1 MNVGVGSEGETLAPI
16 RARVL
21 STPRLS
27 LQPLQASDMSRY
39 CAWFGD
45 AELMEHAGA
54 RLGTEAA
61 RRAFRASLAMMNQP
75 VPRAWLWV
83 ATERATGED
92 VGLMGLVTTSDVP
105 AIGSIIVTPPQGRGF
120 AYEALAC
127 IRDEGFRRLG
137 MSVQSGCQLPTNL
150 RSIGL
155 MDKLGFKQVP
165 GRPDRIHWH
174 LDRASWMADLGPD
187 VG

>member
-61 RRAFRASLAMMNQP
+61 RRAFRASLA
-75 VPRAWLWV
+75 
-83 ATERATGED
+83 
-92 VGLMGLVTTSDVP
+92 
-105 AIGSIIVTPPQGRGF
+105 
-120 AYEALAC
+120 
-127 IRDEGFRRLG
+127 
-137 MSVQSGCQLPTNL
+137 
-150 RSIGL
+150 
-155 MDKLGFKQVP
+155 
-165 GRPDRIHWH
+165 
-174 LDRASWMADLGPD
+174 
-187 VG
+187 